1 MTQHPGVPTGALLE
15 RLAHQ
20 CEECSTDV
28 YKTDNNIYL
37 DREPLVDGGDAFA
50 MYLLPLGPMLTAAGG
65 AGPPGVAR
73 FDLHD
78 HQPAGS

>member
-1 MTQHPGVPTGALLE
+1 MQRLGVPTGAVFE
-15 RLAHQ
+15 RVWHQ
-20 CEECSTDV
+20 CEECGADI
-28 YKTDNNIYL
+28 YRADNNVYL
-37 DREPLVDGGDAFA
+37 DPEPVADPEPVFA

-78 HQPAGS
+78 HQPADS